1 MQCKAVAYTEKD
13 GIVHV
18 KLNRPEKRN
27 ALNFEIIR
35 EIPQCF
41 AEVATLPN
49 VQVALLS
56 SDDIFSSDS
65 HPTLTFSAQP
75 L

>member
-1 MQCKAVAYTEKD
+1 MQCKAVADTEKD
-13 GIVHV
+13 GIFHV

-27 ALNFEIIR
+27 ALNLEITR

-41 AEVATLPN
+41 AKVATLPN

-65 HPTLTFSAQP
+65 HPTLTFSAQS